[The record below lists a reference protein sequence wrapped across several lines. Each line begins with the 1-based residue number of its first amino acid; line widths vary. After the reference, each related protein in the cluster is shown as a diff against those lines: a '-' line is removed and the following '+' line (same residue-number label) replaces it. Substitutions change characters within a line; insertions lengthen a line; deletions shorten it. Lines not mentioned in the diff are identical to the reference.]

1 MAGRLF
7 VSYLRPV
14 IQVQRCGLMTLDRVG
29 NRDVVG
35 FGYNGEPT
43 YLDRTDF
50 PYPALRWKENT
61 PDIMALKEK
70 EKGDWKKLSI
80 EEKKILYRASFR
92 QTFSEMDAPTGEWKG
107 IVGLSLLISSA
118 GIWLYLYFKTFA
130 YPPLPETFS
139 MERQLAQLDRMKKL
153 DMNPID
159 GLCARK

>member
-1 MAGRLF
+1 MANRLF

-14 IQVQRCGLMTLDRVG
+14 IQIQRCGLMTMDKVG

-35 FGYNGEPT
+35 YGYNGEPT
-43 YLDRTDF
+43 YLDRMDF
-50 PYPALRWKENT
+50 PYPAIRWKENT
-61 PDIMALKEK
+61 ADIMALREK

-107 IVGLSLLISSA
+107 IVGMSLLVSSA
-118 GIWLYLYFKTFA
+118 AIWLFLYFKVFA

-139 MERQLAQLDRMKKL
+139 LERRLAQLDRMKKL

>member
-1 MAGRLF
+1 M
-7 VSYLRPV
+7 
-14 IQVQRCGLMTLDRVG
+14 DRVG

-43 YLDRTDF
+43 YLDRVDF
-50 PYPALRWKENT
+50 PCPAVRWKENT
-61 PDIMALKEK
+61 PDVMALREK

-80 EEKKILYRASFR
+80 EEKKALYRASFR
-92 QTFSEMDAPTGEWKG
+92 QTFCEMNAPTGEWKG
-107 IVGLSLLISSA
+107 MVGITMMVVTA
-118 GIWLYLYFKTFA
+118 AIWLFLYFHTFV

-139 MERQLAQLDRMKKL
+139 LERRLAQLDRMKKL

>member
-7 VSYLRPV
+7 ASRLRPV
-14 IQVQRCGLMTLDRVG
+14 IQIQRCNLMTVDRIG

-35 FGYNGEPT
+35 YGYNGELS
-43 YLDRTDF
+43 YLDRVDF
-50 PYPALRWKENT
+50 PCPSIRWKENT
-61 PDIMALKEK
+61 PDIMALREK

-80 EEKKILYRASFR
+80 EEKKALYRASFR

-107 IVGLSLLISSA
+107 IIGMTLLVISS

-139 MERQLAQLDRMKKL
+139 LERRLAQLDRMKKL